1 MRNTTRSRPS
11 VRDAA
16 RTSRRD
22 LRILLLIAGVAV
34 VILLAAR
41 SGSISA
47 ADQGPPD
54 EAVSE
59 QQLPALREFN
69 PSEEISADQAI
80 AFPVD
85 I

>member
-1 MRNTTRSRPS
+1 MRRTTRSRPS

-22 LRILLLIAGVAV
+22 LRVLLLIAGVAV
-34 VILLAAR
+34 AILLVAR
-41 SGSISA
+41 SGSIAA
-47 ADQGPPD
+47 ADQEPAD
-54 EAVSE
+54 EATTE
-59 QQLPALREFN
+59 QQLPALREFD